1 MILLK
6 FKEIFSKKENY
17 FFILLIFLVLIGAI
31 LEMVSISL
39 IPSFVGIMINNDG
52 DYIFNLVNMMDFF
65 IDTKNID
72 FKNILI
78 NGSIFIILI
87 FIIKNTFLTFI
98 IYFEGLV
105 FKKFATRLSIEL
117 FNKYINSDYKFHL
130 NNNSSKLIS
139 IISNEIEQ
147 VRQYTKDLLLVFR
160 ESLTLFVI
168 FSILIIA
175 EPLISFLTFFLQ
187 GISCL
192 IFYFFLKKSL
202 EKKGKLS
209 QIHRAKQI
217 DLLNQGIFLYREN
230 KILSRE
236 NFFLNNFSDETGKK
250 ENNQLFTFVVSSLPK
265 IYLEIIAISSF
276 LMITLFFAYLD
287 RDLKLFLP
295 TLALLAVA
303 VIRMI
308 PAFNAIT
315 SCLARMSFF
324 KPSLNLLL
332 EQSRQKELTNPK
344 IKINLKFNKQLIL
357 NNISYRYSDNSK
369 LILNNIDF
377 KIKKNQA
384 IGIYGKSGSG
394 KTTLLNIIM
403 GLLTPNTGEIYF
415 DDVKLKNNQ
424 IPKNIFSIVSQDVVL
439 MDSTVKNNIA
449 LGVNKKQIN
458 LKKIDEVIK
467 KAQLEEL
474 IDNLPKGLDTIIGER
489 GVRLSGGQRQR
500 ISIARALYSNPKIL
514 ILDEATSSLDT
525 KTEDEIMKSIYKLK
539 KDLTI
544 IIVTHR
550 LRSLNFCDEK
560 YSFIDNNLNIVKS

>member
-17 FFILLIFLVLIGAI
+17 FFILLIFFVLIGAI

-52 DYIFNLVNMMDFF
+52 DYIFNIIKIMDIF

-160 ESLTLFVI
+160 ESLTLLVI

-217 DLLNQGIFLYREN
+217 DILNQGIFLYREN

-236 NFFLNNFSDETGKK
+236 NFFLGNFSEETEKK

-332 EQSRQKELTNPK
+332 EQSRQKELSNPK
-344 IKINLKFNKQLIL
+344 IKINLKFNKQITL

-369 LILNNIDF
+369 LILNKIDF

-403 GLLTPNTGEIYF
+403 GLLTPNTGDIYF
-415 DDVKLKNNQ
+415 DDVKLKNNR

-439 MDSTVKNNIA
+439 MDNTVKNNIA
-449 LGVNKKQIN
+449 LGINEKQIN

-474 IDNLPKGLDTIIGER
+474 IENLPEGLDTIIGER

-514 ILDEATSSLDT
+514 VLDEATSSLDT
-525 KTEDEIMKSIYKLK
+525 KTEEEIMKSIYKLK

-560 YSFIDNNLNIVKS
+560 YSFIDNNLNLVKS

>member
-17 FFILLIFLVLIGAI
+17 FFVLLIFLVLIGAI

-160 ESLTLFVI
+160 ESLTLLVI

-192 IFYFFLKKSL
+192 LFYFFLKKSL

-276 LMITLFFAYLD
+276 LMITLFFVYLD

-403 GLLTPNTGEIYF
+403 GLLTPNAGEIYF

-458 LKKIDEVIK
+458 LKEIDEVIK

-539 KDLTI
+539 KNLTI

-560 YSFIDNNLNIVKS
+560 YSFIDNNLNLVRS